1 MPRFFMLLLSLFFLF
16 LSAISSSG
24 LTSLAVADE
33 AKSSKT
39 PASAD
44 ESEDDGPLLS
54 VVLLQKKLPTLSEK
68 SIVGSIEKAWKQKV
82 SIGDDENKDATDF
95 VVKGGP
101 GFIIQCQDTFCMMIL
116 TSKPYLEADALKE
129 VQELRTRKMLQE
141 HKAWF
146 SLDLVGD
153 ISEKPAAEQDAAM
166 TRIIRLAAEMVDK
179 NTVGVLLPSENIVL
193 PISEEVITAMKETDA
208 LKALRKSSNAA
219 VIGSSGDD
227 PKMLAATAEARR
239 TWPEFLQ
246 AFRNKP
252 VNSESFSAKFPFD
265 APDQKEFMWV
275 EVVSINGDT
284 VVGRLGNDPVWVKD
298 LKLGDEVKMKV
309 SQLSDWMYLKDG
321 EIIGGY
327 TVKVLMDK
335 QKQQEKQQ
343 EK

>member
-1 MPRFFMLLLSLFFLF
+1 MLRHITLLLGLALLFPM
-16 LSAISSSG
+16 ATSSPG

-33 AKSSKT
+33 AKSSKN
-39 PASAD
+39 AAAAD
-44 ESEDDGPLLS
+44 ESEDDGSLLS
-54 VVLLQKKLPTLSEK
+54 VVLLQKKVPTLSEK
-68 SIVGSIEKAWKQKV
+68 SIAGSIEKAWKKKV
-82 SIGDDENKDATDF
+82 SIGDDKKKDATDF

-116 TSKPYLEADALKE
+116 ANKPYLEADELKY

-141 HKAWF
+141 NKAWL

-153 ISEKPAAEQDAAM
+153 ISEKPAAEQDAAL

-193 PISEEVITAMKETDA
+193 PISDDVITAMKGADA

-239 TWPEFLQ
+239 TWPEFLK
-246 AFRNKP
+246 AFSDKP
-252 VNSESFSAKFPFD
+252 ENSESFSAKFPFD

-309 SQLSDWMYLKDG
+309 SQLSDWMYVKDG
-321 EIIGGY
+321 EIVGGY
-327 TVKVLMDK
+327 TVKVLM
-335 QKQQEKQQ
+335 EKQQ
-343 EK
+343 QEEK